1 LGNRWLYP
9 EGDGKQRP
17 LRCRFPPRLTP
28 SVMDF
33 GKMLQDKEAMQR
45 FGQTMVVWNLHTRQP
60 KKVLHVPGA
69 PLEVRFAWGARN
81 NYDFTTTALTS
92 KLWLIYEDNK
102 GEWQAQAVADIGDPS
117 KVPLPVDSTISA
129 DDRLL
134 WVNTFMDG
142 TTRAFDISDSFH
154 PTPVYEKRI
163 GSQVNMVSQ
172 SWDGKRFYFTS
183 SLLANWDKKVVRF
196 YNRGGHPHPLLD
208 PMIRPLHL
216 TDAEVA
222 ALVAFLESLTGDNI
236 AALIADARSVR
247 VGNVTVE
254 LPQ

>member
-1 LGNRWLYP
+1 MRRGPGAHRPRGCAP
-9 EGDGKQRP
+9 ERP
-17 LRCRFPPRLTP
+17 RGFWARLDRP
-28 SVMDF
+28 SVR
-33 GKMLQDKEAMQR
+33 QR
-45 FGQTMVVWNLHTRQP
+45 RHGGPWRRRWA
-60 KKVLHVPGA
+60 VP
-69 PLEVRFAWGARN
+69 
-81 NYDFTTTALTS
+81 S
-92 KLWLIYEDNK
+92 S
-102 GEWQAQAVADIGDPS
+102 DP
-117 KVPLPVDSTISA
+117 
-129 DDRLL
+129 
-134 WVNTFMDG
+134 
-142 TTRAFDISDSFH
+142 FH

-208 PMIRPLHL
+208 PMMRPLHL

-222 ALVAFLESLTGDNI
+222 ALVALLESLTGDNI

-254 LPQ
+254 SPQ

>member
-1 LGNRWLYP
+1 
-9 EGDGKQRP
+9 
-17 LRCRFPPRLTP
+17 
-28 SVMDF
+28 
-33 GKMLQDKEAMQR
+33 
-45 FGQTMVVWNLHTRQP
+45 
-60 KKVLHVPGA
+60 
-69 PLEVRFAWGARN
+69 
-81 NYDFTTTALTS
+81 
-92 KLWLIYEDNK
+92 
-102 GEWQAQAVADIGDPS
+102 
-117 KVPLPVDSTISA
+117 
-129 DDRLL
+129 
-134 WVNTFMDG
+134 MDG
-142 TTRAFDISDSFH
+142 TTRAFDTSAPFH
-154 PTPVYEKRI
+154 PIPVYEKRI
-163 GSQVNMVSQ
+163 GSQVNIVSQ

-222 ALVAFLESLTGDNI
+222 ALVAFLESLTGDNM